1 MIRIQTLGAL
11 AAALTLA
18 AGSAACGHG
27 PSASQNQSN
36 TPPETQTATPSNV
49 PMTTTVTGCLAAG
62 DAADTYVLNAAR
74 ADGATAAATYHLVG
88 TNGDQLRNH
97 IGEEVKVS
105 GTVTSGEQIAE
116 RSMPQAEKDK
126 AKGTSGTPVVQT
138 QTDVQIQRLQV
149 SAVAPQGQKC
159 AER

>member
-1 MIRIQTLGAL
+1 MRIETVGAL
-11 AAALTLA
+11 VAAFALA

-27 PSASQNQSN
+27 PSASQDRAN
-36 TPPETQTATPSNV
+36 TPPETQTATASNT

-74 ADGATAAATYHLVG
+74 AAGATASATYNLVG
-88 TNGDQLRNH
+88 ANSDQLRGH
-97 IGEEVKVS
+97 IGEQVKVS

-116 RSMPQAEKDK
+116 RSMPQAETHK

-138 QTDVQIQRLQV
+138 QTDVQIRRLQV
-149 SAVAPQGQKC
+149 SSVSPEGQKC
-159 AER
+159 R

>member
-1 MIRIQTLGAL
+1 MRFQTLGAM
-11 AAALTLA
+11 AAAITFA
-18 AGSAACGHG
+18 IGSAACGHG
-27 PSASQNQSN
+27 PSASQDRSS
-36 TPPETQTATPSNV
+36 TPPETPTATRSNT

-74 ADGATAAATYHLVG
+74 ADGATTSATYHLLG
-88 TNGDQLRNH
+88 TNPAQLRDH

-116 RSMPQAEKDK
+116 RSMPQAETEK

-138 QTDVQIQRLQV
+138 QTDVQIRRLQV
-149 SAVAPQGQKC
+149 SSVAPQGQKC
-159 AER
+159 R